1 MDGRQADPGVLVRR
15 SWAER
20 VDAAV
25 GAGDAQRAAQAVES
39 SRQSLY
45 YDVRPVEIR
54 GNSWTRVEAYRWK
67 TQAVFYNEHTGK
79 AETSFVF
86 DLWAI
91 MGSDPKIARYDKVM
105 AIWRGRWEAIAQ
117 SPPAPGTKYTAG
129 EAIDISRYDQQT
141 GALYIDNDGLT
152 NARRVA
158 SGGGFADSIS
168 QRKTLYLNANFFNW
182 NGPTPGVVGA
192 FGLSLNVSYIK
203 VNTPDGEKTVGVFL

>member
-1 MDGRQADPGVLVRR
+1 MDGRQADPGVLVRQ

-54 GNSWTRVEAYRWK
+54 GDRWTRVEAYRWK
-67 TQAVFYNEHTGK
+67 TQAVFYNDHTGK

-91 MGSDPKIARYDKVM
+91 VRDDPKIARYDKVM
-105 AIWRGRWEAIAQ
+105 AIWRGRWEAITQ
-117 SPPAPGTKYTAG
+117 SPPPAP
-129 EAIDISRYDQQT
+129 SRYVGGYAIEVYRVNDQGQP
-141 GALYIDNDGLT
+141 LIDNAGLRY
-152 NARRVA
+152 ARRCNP
-158 SGGGFADSIS
+158 GGGNADSFDV
-168 QRKTLYLNANFFNW
+168 ANGGLFFDARLFNW
-182 NGPTPGVVGA
+182 NGAAPDGSRGV
-192 FGLSLNVSYIK
+192 GLNIQYIK
-203 VNTPDGEKTVGVFL
+203 VSTPDGEKTVGVFVS

>member
-1 MDGRQADPGVLVRR
+1 MDGRQADPGVLVRK

-54 GNSWTRVEAYRWK
+54 GDRWERIEAYRWK

-91 MGSDPKIARYDKVM
+91 MGSDPKINRYDKVM

-117 SPPAPGTKYTAG
+117 SPPPAP
-129 EAIDISRYDQQT
+129 SRYVGGYAIEIYRLSDH
-141 GALYIDNDGLT
+141 GNILIDNAGIRSAKVWGDNTYEDANGTLFFNPRQFQWT
-152 NARRVA
+152 A
-158 SGGGFADSIS
+158 SGDMVGKRLIAL
-168 QRKTLYLNANFFNW
+168 KTKIITVST
-182 NGPTPGVVGA
+182 PTGTAQIEVIG
-192 FGLSLNVSYIK
+192 S
-203 VNTPDGEKTVGVFL
+203 